1 MSDFGLHQ
9 QITAIAEGFQLFECI
24 QCATAIEQFLIAQN
38 VHGKIVTIDTGSSK
52 KPFGNI
58 YHDRLQQN
66 ISTNGR
72 HVAIAVEINSQEL
85 IFDNIHPEGISR
97 SEWLNNL
104 YSPIQDL
111 GGDFQIT
118 ETYF

>member
-1 MSDFGLHQ
+1 MSDFLLRQ
-9 QITAIAEGFQLFECI
+9 KIKAIAECFQLFECL
-24 QCATAIEQFLIAQN
+24 QCATAIEKFLLSQN
-38 VHGKIVTIDTGSSK
+38 IHGKIVSIYTGSSK

-58 YHDRLQQN
+58 YHERLQKN

-72 HVAIAVEINSQEL
+72 HKAIAVEINSQEL

-97 SEWLNNL
+97 SDWMNNL

-111 GGDFQIT
+111 GGEFQIT
-118 ETYF
+118 EIEF

>member
-1 MSDFGLHQ
+1 VSYFVLHQ
-9 QITAIAEGFQLFECI
+9 QITAIAECFQLFECI
-24 QCATAIEQFLIAQN
+24 QCATAIEQFLISQN

-72 HVAIAVEINSQEL
+72 HLAIAVEINSQEL
-85 IFDNIHPEGISR
+85 IFDNIHPEGIFR
-97 SEWLNNL
+97 SDWIQYFLVNNL
-104 YSPIQDL
+104 SL
-111 GGDFQIT
+111 RGGEPKPT
-118 ETYF
+118 L

>member
-1 MSDFGLHQ
+1 MSDFELHQ
-9 QITAIAEGFQLFECI
+9 QITAIAECFQLFECI
-24 QCATAIEQFLIAQN
+24 QCAIAIKQFLISQN
-38 VHGKIVTIDTGSSK
+38 IHGKIISLNTGRTK

-72 HVAIAVEINSQEL
+72 HIGIAVEINSQEM
-85 IFDNIHPEGISR
+85 IFDNIHPKGISR
-97 SEWLNNL
+97 LDWINNL
-104 YSPIQDL
+104 YSPIQDF

-118 ETYF
+118 ETDF